1 MDEAAATRQAALNAV
16 GDVEPEG
23 LRERIENH
31 VRAGSMVPG
40 VLTILSVRAVTD
52 GATGGATAG
61 DDSLLDAVERRAAGV
76 QLIYDGLRL
85 TRAVARSNPWREP
98 DAVAADGNGATAGDD
113 ADLAILAADVLVSRG
128 FYLLARTAAAE
139 EAVGVVRAFGR
150 DQTDREAAT
159 TDRAADLDRRLE
171 GDILELAVTTGVTA
185 AGGRGDVAPGLADE
199 LAPEGPRFDAVEQF
213 FDDARRDRVS
223 RLAADVGRPLNR
235 ND

>member
-1 MDEAAATRQAALNAV
+1 MEEAAAVRRAACEATA
-16 GDVEPEG
+16 DVVPAE
-23 LRERIENH
+23 LRETIEDH
-31 VRAGSMVPG
+31 VADGSSVPG
-40 VLTILSVRAVTD
+40 ALTLLSARAVSGED
-52 GATGGATAG
+52 PEAF
-61 DDSLLDAVERRAAGV
+61 VEQAAGV

-98 DAVAADGNGATAGDD
+98 DAVAADGNGPPRDDD
-113 ADLAILAADVLVSRG
+113 ADMAILAADVLVSRG

-185 AGGRGDVAPGLADE
+185 AGGRGDVASGLADD

-223 RLAADVGRPLNR
+223 RLAADGGRPLNR